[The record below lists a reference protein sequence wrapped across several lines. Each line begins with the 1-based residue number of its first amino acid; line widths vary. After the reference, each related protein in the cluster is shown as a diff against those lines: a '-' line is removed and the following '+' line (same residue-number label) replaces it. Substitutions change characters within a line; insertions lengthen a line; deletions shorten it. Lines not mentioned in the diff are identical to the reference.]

1 MRRPRW
7 PWVVALIA
15 FVQYTAAGWWMLSS
29 QHYFIADAM
38 SRTLSAKF
46 MVLSRDPHLG
56 AVGFYWMPL
65 PTVTRIPFV
74 VLMSLFDREEFAGMM
89 TSALFAALTIPVI
102 VAIGRVLQQQRA
114 AMLVVAIYALS
125 PITMYL
131 GGNGMS
137 ESTLGFFV
145 ALTMWAFLKWR
156 HTGTIQALAVLG
168 LCLAGAVATRYE
180 GLVLIPVVAV
190 AVAISTDRLTRSQ
203 AAIVAALPAVVV
215 FGCWTLASSLI
226 MGDALFWWHASA
238 EVISRPVGARW
249 LPADSSY
256 PRVFGHVAFILIA
269 LAPALLA
276 VLAGCIS
283 ALRRWRTS
291 LGILGFT
298 FAVPIVVAY
307 QIVNAS
313 SWGTMRFFS
322 LAPLT
327 ACIGVLWVLR
337 AGRQQV
343 HTRVFGM
350 IGIGLLAVGGVTSGL
365 LLSSTAWAQPEG
377 EFMFFGPLFGRDA
390 PTASEDNREFA
401 VFTTDAEQYRQIAAD
416 LDARLSL
423 GERALMDSLQAT
435 VYLFSDHP
443 NRIIVPE
450 DRDFEPILSD
460 PVGRFDYIVTL
471 DGVAGSGNR
480 ALIDT
485 ELLRNTEGQW
495 VLVGDYW
502 NAGKIHEW
510 VPTGSVAHFVA
521 SSCCVPGP
529 TGS

>member
-1 MRRPRW
+1 M
-7 PWVVALIA
+7 VA

-74 VLMSLFDREEFAGMM
+74 LLMSLFDREEFAGMM

-102 VAIGRVLQQQRA
+102 VAIGRVLQQERA
-114 AMLVVAIYALS
+114 AMVVAAIYALS

-137 ESTLGFFV
+137 ESTLGFFI
-145 ALTMWAFLKWR
+145 ALTMLAFLKWR

-168 LCLAGAVATRYE
+168 LCLAGAVAARYE

-190 AVAISTDRLTRSQ
+190 AVAISTDKLTRSQ
-203 AAIVAALPAVVV
+203 AAIVATLPAVVV

-226 MGDALFWWHASA
+226 MGDALFWWHTSA
-238 EVISRPVGARW
+238 EVISRPVGAKW

-256 PRVFGHVAFILIA
+256 PRVFGHVAFILVA
-269 LAPALLA
+269 LAPALVA
-276 VLAGCIS
+276 VLAGCLS
-283 ALRRWRTS
+283 AFRRWQTS
-291 LGILGFT
+291 LGLLGFI

-322 LAPLT
+322 LAPLS

-337 AGRQQV
+337 AGRDQV
-343 HTRVFGM
+343 RTRVFGVV
-350 IGIGLLAVGGVTSGL
+350 GVVLLAVGAITSGL

-377 EFMFFGPLFGRDA
+377 EYLFFGPLLGREDVA
-390 PTASEDNREFA
+390 DNREFA

-416 LDARLSL
+416 LDVRLAL
-423 GERALMDSLQAT
+423 GERAMMDSLQAT

-443 NRIIVPE
+443 KQIIVPE

-480 ALIDT
+480 TLIDT
-485 ELLRNTEGQW
+485 ELMRNTEGLW

-502 NAGKIHEW
+502 DVGKVYEW
-510 VPTGSVAHFVA
+510 VPAGSAPHFVA
-521 SSCCVPGP
+521 SSCCVPLRDAP
-529 TGS
+529 